1 MASYLDDVVD
11 ISKLGQHKLVV
22 LYGRSNSGK
31 TEVGSTFPKPQLY
44 VAVGDDGSST
54 IQGKEQIKA
63 KKIEHLDDVKGLL
76 EELVKKK
83 GAGYESI
90 FIDTFSMI
98 TNIWIDENAVKKNKK
113 MTQQMWGDLKTETEE
128 LIRLAHKLA
137 NYTWVILSCHETT
150 DVLEGMEDEIMPDVR
165 PSTTKGARTYLEGM
179 ANFGLHTTR
188 LEKEVVKDGVEQTV
202 VKYAAHVGANPYYWT
217 KLQISK
223 DIKVPKTLINPTY
236 DKLMKI
242 VSGGNE

>member
-1 MASYLDDVVD
+1 MASYLDKVVD
-11 ISKLGQHKLVV
+11 ISDLGQHKLVV

-31 TEVGSTFPKPQLY
+31 TETGSTFPKPQLY
-44 VAVGDDGSST
+44 VAVGDDGSNT
-54 IQGKEQIKA
+54 IQGKEDIKA
-63 KKIEHLDDVKGLL
+63 MKIEHLDDAKGVL

-83 GAGYESI
+83 GAGYASV

-98 TNIWIDENAVKKNKK
+98 TNVWIDENAVKKNRK

-137 NYTWVILSCHETT
+137 NYCWVILSCHEAA

-179 ANFGLHTTR
+179 ANYGLHTTR
-188 LEKEVVKDGVEQTV
+188 IQKDIIKDGVEQTV
-202 VKYAAHVGANPYYWT
+202 VKYAAHIGPNPYYWT
-217 KLQISK
+217 KLQIAK
-223 DIKVPKTLINPTY
+223 DIKVPKMVINPSY
-236 DKLMKI
+236 DKLIKI
-242 VSGGNE
+242 IGGNE

>member
-11 ISKLGQHKLVV
+11 ISELGQHKLVV

-44 VAVGDDGSST
+44 VAVGDDGSNT
-54 IQGKEQIKA
+54 IQGKEGIKA
-63 KKIEHLDDVKGLL
+63 KKINQLDEARGLL
-76 EELVKKK
+76 NELVKKK
-83 GAGYESI
+83 GAGYESV

-98 TNIWIDENAVKKNKK
+98 TNVWIDENAVKKNKK

-137 NYTWVILSCHETT
+137 SHCWVILSCHEAT
-150 DVLEGMEDEIMPDVR
+150 DVLEGMEDEITPDVR

-179 ANFGLHTTR
+179 ANYGLHTTR
-188 LEKEVVKDGVEQTV
+188 LQKDVVKDGVEQTV
-202 VKYAAHVGANPYYWT
+202 VKYAAHIGPNPYYWT
-217 KLQISK
+217 KLQIDKS
-223 DIKVPKTLINPTY
+223 IKVPKMVINPSY

-242 VSGGNE
+242 INGGT